1 MASPELVQVLSILRS
16 MTPADLPTTID
27 AERDVPRLR
36 ALLEGFPAELPA
48 TVRRTDVDA
57 AGVPAEWIVAP
68 GADPNR
74 RLLYLHGGAYVA
86 GSRRSHRAL
95 AGRIGKATG
104 FAVLLIDY
112 RLAPEHPLPAAVD
125 DALAALRWMHLHGPP
140 AADGT
145 THVPSR
151 ATHVA
156 IGGDSAGGGLTLLT
170 LLRARDHDVSAD
182 VAFTI
187 SAWTDLANTG
197 DSRTSRRHLDP
208 MLPAHLLDSAA
219 MVAIAGSDP
228 RSPHVSPLYADL
240 AGLPPLLMQ
249 VGDVEILLDDT
260 RLVAEKARAAGIAV
274 ELEVWPELFHVWH
287 IFAAM
292 LPEGRAAIT
301 RIGEFVRANTA
312 R

>member
-1 MASPELVQVLSILRS
+1 MASPELAQVLSILRS
-16 MTPADLPTTID
+16 MTPTDLPTTID
-27 AERDVPRLR
+27 AARDVPRLR
-36 ALLEGFPAELPA
+36 SLLDGFSAELPP
-48 TVRRTDVDA
+48 TVQRFDVDA
-57 AGVPAEWIVAP
+57 AGVPSEWIVVP
-68 GADPNR
+68 GADPNK

-95 AGRIGKATG
+95 AGRIGKASG

-125 DALAALRWMHLHGPP
+125 DALAVLRWMRHHGPP
-140 AADGT
+140 MVHGEAA
-145 THVPSR
+145 PSL

-156 IGGDSAGGGLTLLT
+156 VGGDSAGGGLTLLT
-170 LLRARDHDVSAD
+170 LLRARDEPHGAD
-182 VAFTI
+182 VGFTI
-187 SAWTDLANTG
+187 SAWADLANSVE
-197 DSRTSRRHLDP
+197 SRTTRRHVDP

-219 MVAIAGSDP
+219 SVAIAGADP
-228 RSPHVSPLYADL
+228 RSPSVSPLYADL
-240 AGLPPLLMQ
+240 TGLPPMLMQ

-260 RLVAEKARAAGIAV
+260 RLVAEKARRAGVAV

-301 RIGEFVRANTA
+301 RIGEFVRANTT

>member
-1 MASPELVQVLSILRS
+1 MPK
-16 MTPADLPTTID
+16 DLPASID

-36 ALLEGFPAELPA
+36 EMLEAFPAELPPS
-48 TVRRTDVDA
+48 VRRIDVSA
-57 AGVPAEWIVAP
+57 EGVPAEWIVVP
-68 GADPNR
+68 GADPRR

-86 GSRRSHRAL
+86 GSRRSHRGL

-104 FAVLLIDY
+104 FSVLLVDY

-125 DALAALRWMHLHGPP
+125 DALAALRFVRTHGPSL
-140 AADGT
+140 DGPE
-145 THVPSR
+145 PSVR
-151 ATHVA
+151 SDATHVA
-156 IGGDSAGGGLTLLT
+156 VGGDSAGGGLTLLT
-170 LLRARDHDVSAD
+170 LLAARDRGLCAD

-197 DSRTSRRHLDP
+197 ESRTTRRALDP

-219 MVAIAGSDP
+219 AVAIGSADP

-240 AGLPPLLMQ
+240 VGLPPLLMQ

-260 RLVAEKARAAGIAV
+260 RLVAEKARAVGVEV
-274 ELEVWPELFHVWH
+274 ELEVWPDLFHVWH

-292 LPEGRAAIT
+292 LPEGRAAIA
-301 RIGEFVRANTA
+301 RIGEFVRAKTT